1 MLAKMNDLRIVE
13 ITENNATEEGLFC
26 VKNPRY
32 EGFQL
37 KLNWL
42 IERWNEGLKLKILKK
57 GNDKIGFIEYIPG
70 EFAWRPVKATNY
82 LFIHCLMVYGKDN
95 YHSGYGS
102 LLIKECIND
111 AKKASKAGVAVI
123 ASKGTWMADK
133 SIFLKNGFE
142 LLESKDR
149 FDLLVYKLKET
160 SNLAFINWDENLN
173 KYKGLHLIY
182 ANQCPL
188 FIKSVDEMKQ
198 TAKTY
203 GLDLKVTVLKTAQEA
218 QQSPSGYGTYILVYN
233 GKILSDHYI
242 SNTRFKNILN
252 KEIKKD

>member
-1 MLAKMNDLRIVE
+1 MDQLKIVE
-13 ITENNATEEGLFC
+13 VNEYNATDESLFC
-26 VKNPRY
+26 VKNPKY

-42 IERWNEGLKLKILKK
+42 KEQWKVGLKLKILKK

-70 EFAWRPVKATNY
+70 EYAWRPVQADNY
-82 LFIHCLMVYGKDN
+82 LFIHCLMVYGKTN

-102 LLIKECIND
+102 QLIKECIED
-111 AKKASKAGVAVI
+111 AKKMNKAGVAVV

-133 SIFLKNGFE
+133 SVFLKNGFE
-142 LLESKDR
+142 LIDSKDR
-149 FDLLVYKLKET
+149 FDLLVYKLKEADNP
-160 SNLAFINWDENLN
+160 SFINWEANLD

-198 TAKTY
+198 TAKEHR
-203 GLDLKVTVLKTAQEA
+203 LDLKVRVLKTAQEA
-218 QQSPSGYGTYILVYN
+218 QQAPSGYGTYSLAYN

-252 KEIKKD
+252 KEI